1 MTGERKHAKLHEAEK
16 TEEGFHMKKQNKI
29 VYIVAVALD
38 MAITI
43 ALLVI
48 SLMMLIKSS
57 SLKSDELAQIKASN
71 GEGFG
76 FIGYLIAHT
85 TMYFCAFVLP
95 LFILLAVNIV
105 GLVIYVRKETK
116 AEPVKISDLNDEQK
130 EALRKEILA
139 DLNKEVQKNE
149 TDDNTTK

>member
-1 MTGERKHAKLHEAEK
+1 MK

-57 SLKSDELAQIKASN
+57 SLSAEELTLIKSSN
-71 GEGFG
+71 GKGYG

-85 TMYFCAFVLP
+85 TVYFCAFVLP

-139 DLNKEVQKNE
+139 DLNKEVQKSE
-149 TDDNTTK
+149 TKDDNAK